1 MSAEYT
7 PGPWKGEK
15 YCVWA
20 GDKYVAGVQ
29 TGNGSDEQRAN
40 CMLIAAA
47 PALLATLKA
56 ILPFAN
62 NHKCR
67 FHGPMICD
75 ACVAFQEGLAA
86 IRQAEGGRP

>member
-47 PALLATLKA
+47 PALLEVLQELIRLADDGAYIDLADQEATPISRRL
-56 ILPFAN
+56 
-62 NHKCR
+62 
-67 FHGPMICD
+67 
-75 ACVAFQEGLAA
+75 
-86 IRQAEGGRP
+86 RQAIKEARNE